1 MKRGV
6 GVGVIGYGT
15 IGAGVVRLLRQ
26 RAKAH
31 EDRLG
36 YPVRLAR
43 VADLDTSSD
52 RGIKLPKGVLI
63 DDARALIDDPSV
75 NVVVELVGGVEPA
88 RTFILEAL
96 RAGKHVVTA
105 NKALLSEHGV
115 ALSREAAKR
124 GLLLG
129 FEASVG
135 GGIPIVRTIKESLA
149 GDTNEEVYGILNGTA
164 NYILS
169 AMSDGEGE
177 FDEVLARAQAM
188 GLAEADPS
196 YDVDGIDSVHK
207 LVILVGLA
215 FGKKIKAR
223 SVHVEGIRSVS
234 SKEIAYAREFGYRVK
249 LLAVARDTP
258 AGVEA
263 RVHPAMVPESHLLA
277 QVSGA
282 YNAVCIKG
290 RALGNSVYYG
300 QGAGMMPTATAVL
313 GDVLEAAR
321 SLRDER
327 PPSSEPWGQPLARLS
342 SARVI
347 PMGDTAHEH
356 YLRLTV
362 VDKPGALARISSI
375 LADEGIG
382 IATLSQHEIETR
394 GAVPVVLR
402 THRSAESAM
411 KRALARVGRLRD
423 NRAKPVLLR
432 VEEGLGGRE

>member
-115 ALSREAAKR
+115 ALSREAEKR

-300 QGAGMMPTATAVL
+300 QGAGMMPTATASTGKFFVS
-313 GDVLEAAR
+313 GVR
-321 SLRDER
+321 GV
-327 PPSSEPWGQPLARLS
+327 W
-342 SARVI
+342 
-347 PMGDTAHEH
+347 
-356 YLRLTV
+356 TV
-362 VDKPGALARISSI
+362 R
-375 LADEGIG
+375 
-382 IATLSQHEIETR
+382 
-394 GAVPVVLR
+394 
-402 THRSAESAM
+402 
-411 KRALARVGRLRD
+411 
-423 NRAKPVLLR
+423 
-432 VEEGLGGRE
+432 